1 MFRLLGCS
9 FIFILTTKTVSKWVL
24 LQQDFKREYITIS
37 LVPHD
42 VTLLLLVAQFVSQT
56 FFTFLLPILQILTAF
71 VRTDR

>member
-42 VTLLLLVAQFVSQT
+42 VTLLLLVAQFVPQT